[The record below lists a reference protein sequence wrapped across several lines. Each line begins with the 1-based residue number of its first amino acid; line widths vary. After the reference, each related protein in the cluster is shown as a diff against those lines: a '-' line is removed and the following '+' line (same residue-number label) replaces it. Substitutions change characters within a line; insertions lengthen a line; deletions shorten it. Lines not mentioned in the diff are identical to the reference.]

1 MAEYTVDYF
10 PLIPGLVLEYQG
22 IAPAEPPS
30 TSRFEI
36 LSVTQ
41 KGPTLRTVAKCRTTW
56 TSGSDSESRDFE
68 IVKGRMR
75 GRDGIFDER
84 ELVLPLPLAIGDSW
98 SEGNLKCTVASFDAT
113 TRVPAGEF
121 KNCLR
126 IAYLIAAG
134 DAGSGERFY
143 APGIGLVREDHRDEA
158 SPWSR
163 ILTAHN
169 VPYHVFIAHAS
180 EDKEEIAKPL
190 AVELRARGLRVWYD
204 EFTLRIGDSLNE
216 TINRGLARSWYGVVI
231 LSHHFF
237 AKRWP
242 QSELNGMVAREST
255 GQKVILPVWH
265 RITQQEIVR
274 HAPILADKLA
284 SNSEKG
290 IGAVADDI
298 MSAIS

>member
-1 MAEYTVDYF
+1 MAEHAVDYF

-22 IAPAEPPS
+22 NAPGEPPS

-41 KGPTLRTVAKCRTTW
+41 KWPTSRTVAKCRTTW
-56 TSGSDSESRDFE
+56 TSGSDNGSRDFE
-68 IVKGRMR
+68 IVKRE
-75 GRDGIFDER
+75 DGIFEGR
-84 ELVLPLPLAIGDSW
+84 EPVLRLPLTIGDSW
-98 SEGNLKCTVASFDAT
+98 SEGNLKCEIASFEAT
-113 TRVPAGEF
+113 TTVPAGEF
-121 KNCLR
+121 KHCLR

-143 APGIGLVREDHRDEA
+143 APGIGLVREDHGDEA

-190 AVELRARGLRVWYD
+190 AAELRARGLRVWYD

-231 LSHHFF
+231 LSPHFF
-237 AKRWP
+237 QKRWP
-242 QSELNGMVAREST
+242 QSELNGMVAMEST

-265 RITQQEIVR
+265 HITHQEILGY
-274 HAPILADKLA
+274 APILADRLA
-284 SNSEKG
+284 TNSEKG
-290 IGAVADDI
+290 IGAVAEDI
-298 MSAIS
+298 MNAMS